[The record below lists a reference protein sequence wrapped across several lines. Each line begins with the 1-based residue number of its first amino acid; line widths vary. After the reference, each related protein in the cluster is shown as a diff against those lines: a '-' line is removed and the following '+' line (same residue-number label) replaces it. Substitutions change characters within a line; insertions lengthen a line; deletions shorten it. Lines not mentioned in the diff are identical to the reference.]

1 MSTNNHNGRHISAGQ
16 KVGAGGGVESRQKRL
31 GFLSFGFQ
39 NRRETSNS
47 AAFVNLKRKTTRK
60 HLFFAGQG
68 EGHQV
73 GESIPQMCSLDY
85 SWLDNGING

>member
-1 MSTNNHNGRHISAGQ
+1 MRKHLRCVSAGQ

-47 AAFVNLKRKTTRK
+47 TAFANLKRKTTRK
-60 HLFFAGQG
+60 HLFFAGKKRAFRKIWVLRPHFFHLYKKSG
-68 EGHQV
+68 GHQFR
-73 GESIPQMCSLDY
+73 P
-85 SWLDNGING
+85 

>member
-39 NRRETSNS
+39 NRRETSIHGAPQHS
-47 AAFVNLKRKTTRK
+47 ARNMAGKS
-60 HLFFAGQG
+60 LFLLAKVKGIRSGSPSHKCVRF
-68 EGHQV
+68 
-73 GESIPQMCSLDY
+73 DY

>member
-39 NRRETSNS
+39 NRRETSIHGAPQHS
-47 AAFVNLKRKTTRK
+47 ARNMAGKS
-60 HLFFAGQG
+60 LFFAGQG

-73 GESIPQMCSLDY
+73 GESIPQMCSL
-85 SWLDNGING
+85 